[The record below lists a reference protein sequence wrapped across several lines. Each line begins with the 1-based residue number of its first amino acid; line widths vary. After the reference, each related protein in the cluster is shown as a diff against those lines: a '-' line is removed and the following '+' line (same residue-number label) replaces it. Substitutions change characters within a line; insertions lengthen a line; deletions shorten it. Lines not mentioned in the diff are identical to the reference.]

1 MQQEKVNK
9 FFLQINDS
17 TCNINKKMQSI
28 NTPLTQNDLKAMLKV
43 NKLQQVKTNLKIE
56 YAFIF

>member
-9 FFLQINDS
+9 FFLQIQDS

-28 NTPLTQNDLKAMLKV
+28 NTPLTQNDFKAMLKV
-43 NKLQQVKTNLKIE
+43 NKLQQKQQVKTNLKNE
-56 YAFIF
+56 YV